1 MTSPR
6 VLVTYHS
13 DDGQTARIAIHIGER
28 LRANGVSI
36 EFLTLE
42 DSPGPDGFDG
52 VIVGDPVH
60 VGHHS
65 RAVRRWLTEH
75 VDAIEARPNGFF
87 QVSLTSAT
95 DDESQN
101 ADARRTVDDLLDHTG
116 FDPDMVGMFAG
127 ALVYS
132 RYGWVKRRVMSRIA
146 ATKTGDTDP
155 SRDYEYTD
163 WDAVDAFADDF
174 LAHLSAVDRA

>member
-6 VLVTYHS
+6 VLLSYHS
-13 DDGQTARIAIHIGER
+13 DEGQTARIAIHIGDR
-28 LRANGVSI
+28 LRANGVNV

-42 DSPGPDGFDG
+42 DSSGLDGFDG

-65 RAVRRWLTEH
+65 RVVRKWLSEH
-75 VDAIEARPNGFF
+75 ADAIEARPNAFF
-87 QVSLTSAT
+87 QVSLTSAS
-95 DDESQN
+95 DDEVHN
-101 ADARRTVDDLLDHTG
+101 ADARRMVDELLDQTD

-127 ALVYS
+127 ALAYS
-132 RYGWVKRRVMSRIA
+132 RYGWIKRRVMSRIA
-146 ATKTGDTDP
+146 ATDTGDTDP

-163 WDAVDAFADDF
+163 WEAVDAFADDF
-174 LAHLSAVDRA
+174 LAHLRAGDRD